1 MTIPPYLI
9 NFPYHLFW
17 QYFFIWLWII
27 ISFCNKVIFSFSYHQ
42 QKSKLQ
48 KNTEMKLIFIIF
60 SLVSISSFSQN
71 RSDIFLKQRV
81 WKINS
86 CVNDSL
92 SLNQENIF
100 LFYENKCCE
109 LNCKTENKQYFEP
122 NVLILNSI
130 TIIELKL
137 QKLKIKILLLLL
149 LQTLKKENGST
160 KHLLIF

>member
-1 MTIPPYLI
+1 
-9 NFPYHLFW
+9 
-17 QYFFIWLWII
+17 
-27 ISFCNKVIFSFSYHQ
+27 
-42 QKSKLQ
+42 
-48 KNTEMKLIFIIF
+48 MKLIFIIF

-122 NVLILNSI
+122 NVLIFNSDNNFEFNYNYRTEIAEIENQDTSFVTI
-130 TIIELKL
+130 TNIKKGKWFYKTSPNILTLEILEDNWKQNYIFQITSEFLILKR
-137 QKLKIKILLLLL
+137 
-149 LQTLKKENGST
+149 E
-160 KHLLIF
+160 